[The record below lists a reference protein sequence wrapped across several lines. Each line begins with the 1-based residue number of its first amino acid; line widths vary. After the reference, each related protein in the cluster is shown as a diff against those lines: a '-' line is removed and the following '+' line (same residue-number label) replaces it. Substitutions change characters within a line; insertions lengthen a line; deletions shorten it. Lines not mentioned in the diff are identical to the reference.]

1 MHTEKAIKRTIF
13 SLVLLATLTV
23 TSQASAQGN
32 ADAALDDALQAAER
46 AAGQS
51 VLSSTVYAARV
62 LGMPEQIQTAV
73 IEVSKHLATG
83 ESADDDG
90 ESERP
95 KSDRASS
102 ETSTTQTSSDSTDES
117 SDSGIA
123 GMDFGN
129 ETALDLGVSSSGRQG
144 GDSVREESLDIARPE
159 PRLRSS
165 RNSRKR
171 TPDLD
176 LGHRAESAG
185 VTRVVESH
193 FSEVQSCYT
202 ERLAEK
208 PKLSGTV
215 SLKFMVDTDGNAIA
229 PVIEESSLEDET
241 VESCITDAVDGWQF
255 PEPVSGQRTTW
266 TFPFTFRS
274 GS

>member
-1 MHTEKAIKRTIF
+1 MHTEKAIKRTIC
-13 SLVLLATLTV
+13 SLIVLATFTV

-32 ADAALDDALQAAER
+32 AEAALDDALQAAER

-62 LGMPEQIQTAV
+62 LGMPEQIQAAV
-73 IEVSKHLATG
+73 IEVTKHLDT
-83 ESADDDG
+83 ADSTDDSG
-90 ESERP
+90 ESEQP
-95 KSDRASS
+95 KSDRTVS
-102 ETSTTQTSSDSTDES
+102 ETSTTQTASDSTDES
-117 SDSGIA
+117 SDSGID
-123 GMDFGN
+123 GMNFSD
-129 ETALDLGVSSSGRQG
+129 ETALDLGVSSTGRQG

-159 PRLRSS
+159 PRRRSS
-165 RNSRKR
+165 RDSRKR

-193 FSEVQSCYT
+193 FHDVQSCYT

-215 SLKFMVDTDGNAIA
+215 TLKFMVDTDGNAIS
-229 PVIEESSLEDET
+229 PVIEKSSLDDET
-241 VESCITDAVDGWQF
+241 VESCITDTVDTWQF